1 MNVAVTGAT
10 GLIGSALVAALEA
23 RGHQVV
29 RLVRRAPKFPTD
41 RHFDPLVSALDEG
54 ALEGFDA
61 VIHLA
66 GETIAQRWTKG
77 AKERIWRSRVVGAH
91 MLVRAIS
98 KLERRP
104 KVFISASAVGYYGPR
119 DDEVITEEEGPGTG
133 FLARL
138 CQEWEEATAAASQ
151 LGVRVAVARLGI
163 VLSAKGGA
171 LGRMLPLFRR
181 GLGAVLGSG
190 EQYVSWVAIDDVVDA
205 FLWLLERED
214 MSGPFNVTAPE
225 PVRFKELAQTLARV
239 LGRPAFLRVPAPLL
253 LLLMGEMAKEALLSG
268 QRVVPQRLTSAGFQ
282 FRFPQLEGA
291 LRHLLGQP

>member
-1 MNVAVTGAT
+1 VNVAVTGAT

>member
-1 MNVAVTGAT
+1 M
-10 GLIGSALVAALEA
+10 
-23 RGHQVV
+23 
-29 RLVRRAPKFPTD
+29 
-41 RHFDPLVSALDEG
+41 
-54 ALEGFDA
+54 
-61 VIHLA
+61 
-66 GETIAQRWTKG
+66 
-77 AKERIWRSRVVGAH
+77 
-91 MLVRAIS
+91 
-98 KLERRP
+98 
-104 KVFISASAVGYYGPR
+104 
-119 DDEVITEEEGPGTG
+119 
-133 FLARL
+133 
-138 CQEWEEATAAASQ
+138 
-151 LGVRVAVARLGI
+151 
-163 VLSAKGGA
+163 
-171 LGRMLPLFRR
+171 
-181 GLGAVLGSG
+181 GSG

>member
-1 MNVAVTGAT
+1 
-10 GLIGSALVAALEA
+10 
-23 RGHQVV
+23 
-29 RLVRRAPKFPTD
+29 
-41 RHFDPLVSALDEG
+41 
-54 ALEGFDA
+54 
-61 VIHLA
+61 
-66 GETIAQRWTKG
+66 
-77 AKERIWRSRVVGAH
+77 